1 PKSLLDLAD
10 PAWKRRWGASPTG
23 ADFQAIASA
32 LLEIKGEAAT
42 AAWLKAMKQNA
53 VAFRGNVAAMKRVN
67 SGEIEGAV
75 IYQYYY
81 FGDQART
88 GENSN
93 NTALHYFK
101 NRDPGAFVSVSGGGV
116 LASSKRAA
124 QAQTF
129 LKWVTGKGGQD
140 ILRTGDSYEYAV
152 GVGAQ
157 SNPKLVP
164 LADLQAPDV
173 DPSKLNS
180 KKVIALMM
188 EAGLLGDVGR
198 CSVHNRFRVSRM
210 AWVPP
215 AARGA
220 GRAPSACSI
229 ASAGLARR
237 GAPP

>member
-1 PKSLLDLAD
+1 
-10 PAWKRRWGASPTG
+10 
-23 ADFQAIASA
+23 
-32 LLEIKGEAAT
+32 
-42 AAWLKAMKQNA
+42 M
-53 VAFRGNVAAMKRVN
+53 
-67 SGEIEGAV
+67 
-75 IYQYYY
+75 
-81 FGDQART
+81 
-88 GENSN
+88 
-93 NTALHYFK
+93 
-101 NRDPGAFVSVSGGGV
+101 

-188 EAGLLGDVGR
+188 EAGLL
-198 CSVHNRFRVSRM
+198 
-210 AWVPP
+210 
-215 AARGA
+215 
-220 GRAPSACSI
+220 
-229 ASAGLARR
+229 
-237 GAPP
+237 